1 MDQLRFGRVVSRK
14 GRQATFEKRRADLFQ
29 KASDLSKMCDVRLAV
44 VVYDPRKAEPATWPP
59 EPAEAA
65 GILLRQKAEKL
76 RCRELNMLNLAERAR
91 INHYHMNHG
100 SFLLHQKILNSDPCI
115 YRQPQVS

>member
-1 MDQLRFGRVVSRK
+1 MDLDY
-14 GRQATFEKRRADLFQ
+14 TRALTP
-29 KASDLSKMCDVRLAV
+29 ARRLA
-44 VVYDPRKAEPATWPP
+44 PR
-59 EPAEAA
+59 
-65 GILLRQKAEKL
+65 RQPYI
-76 RCRELNMLNLAERAR
+76 NMLNLAERAR